1 MTTALHEARFAAV
14 AEVLRAAG
22 AAAVLDL
29 GCGEGA
35 FLLELAREPWVERVL
50 GLDVS
55 ASALA
60 TLAKALEALPERVQ
74 RKVELRCGSYTE
86 PDPGLRGFDATVM
99 VETIEHIH
107 PDRLSLVERAV
118 FAVLAPPLVVVT
130 TPNADFNTLLGV
142 PDHRRRHPDHRFE
155 WGRERFRR
163 WADGVARR
171 NGYAVDY
178 HDLGGSHPVLGGP
191 SQMAVFRRRSGPLH
205 QPDDDQEDHRTD
217 GRVHD
222 GREDAAAQREPHSRQ
237 DQAGDEGADDADD
250 DVAQKAEAEA
260 RHDEPGEPAGDG
272 AHDEKNE
279 QTLDAQVMSSIA
291 RSFRGCRC
299 RRSLG
304 ALGRAV
310 HRLNGLV
317 SATPRRARG
326 G

>member
-1 MTTALHEARFAAV
+1 MTTALHAARFFAV
-14 AEVLRAAG
+14 AEVLQAAG

-35 FLLELAREPWVERVL
+35 LLLELAMEPWVERVL

-60 TLAKALEALPERVQ
+60 ALAKALEALPERVQ
-74 RKVELRCGSYTE
+74 RKVELRCGSYVH
-86 PDPGLRGFDATVM
+86 PDPSLRGFDAAVM

-118 FAVLAPPLVVVT
+118 FAVLAPPLVVMT
-130 TPNADFNTLLGV
+130 TPNADFNALLGV

-171 NGYAVDY
+171 NGYAVDH
-178 HDLGGSHPVLGGP
+178 HDLGGSHPMLGGP

-222 GREDAAAQREPHSRQ
+222 GCEDAAAEREPHGRQ
-237 DQAGDEGADDADD
+237 YQTGNESADDADD
-250 DVAQKAEAEA
+250 DVAQKTKAVPL
-260 RHDEPGEPAGDG
+260 HDEPGEPAGDG
-272 AHDEKNE
+272 ADDEKDE
-279 QTLDAQVMSSIA
+279 QAFDAQGVALHAAQLA
-291 RSFRGCRC
+291 RLPLPEKPRDAS
-299 RRSLG
+299 
-304 ALGRAV
+304 
-310 HRLNGLV
+310 
-317 SATPRRARG
+317 PRRPSSQ
-326 G
+326 